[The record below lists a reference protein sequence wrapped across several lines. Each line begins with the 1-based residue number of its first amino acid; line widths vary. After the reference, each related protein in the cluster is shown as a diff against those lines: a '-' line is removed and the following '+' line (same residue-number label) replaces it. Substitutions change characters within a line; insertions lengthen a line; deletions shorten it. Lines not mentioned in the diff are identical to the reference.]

1 MTELPPPP
9 SRAKA
14 SPWPFVGMIGMACV
28 LFLIGASVLA
38 TPWFV
43 VLGLTILWLVVL
55 VVAVVWWS
63 LHPTWLPWLPVGLD
77 RRVDRS
83 SCRRCCDVRLDGRV
97 LR

>member
-9 SRAKA
+9 NRAKA

-43 VLGLTILWLVVL
+43 VLALTILWLVVL
-55 VVAVVWWS
+55 LVAVVWWS
-63 LHPTWLPWLPVGLD
+63 LHPTWLPWLPVGLTVVWIGAVVGGAAMFGW
-77 RRVDRS
+77 R
-83 SCRRCCDVRLDGRV
+83 GEF
-97 LR
+97 